1 MNLEQIGTG
10 YHMLAKP
17 IGPICNLNCEYCFYT
32 EKEAL
37 FQPKNNF
44 RMSDKVLESYIQKY
58 ITSQDIPEIQFVWHG
73 GEPTLLG
80 LDYFHRVVE
89 LQQKYA
95 GNKTIVNSL
104 QTNGTLLDD
113 AWCIF
118 LKEHNFLV
126 GISMDGPQEIHDRYR
141 VDRGG
146 RPTFHRVMNGLKLL
160 QKYEVSY
167 NILLCVTRE
176 SARRPKKVY
185 EFIKEYGIQFVQFI
199 PIVERIPD
207 ELAISLGLRHATP
220 PSLKLVEQEPAVSP
234 WTVES
239 EQYGDFL
246 IEIFEE
252 WVRNDIGSINIMNF
266 EWALESWLGLPSS
279 ICVFSK
285 QCGKAVTV
293 EHNGD
298 VYSCD
303 HYVYPEYQ
311 IGNIMTDSPE
321 DMIQSERQVEFGRS
335 KETSLP
341 QVCQNCEVRFAC
353 HGECPKHRFLKAPN
367 GEPGL
372 NYLCAGYKKYFHHIH
387 RYMKVMVQLIEN
399 GLPAAKIQDVI
410 KAPLIIKQ

>member
-1 MNLEQIGTG
+1 
-10 YHMLAKP
+10 
-17 IGPICNLNCEYCFYT
+17 
-32 EKEAL
+32 
-37 FQPKNNF
+37 
-44 RMSDKVLESYIQKY
+44 MSDRVLESYIQKY

-73 GEPTLLG
+73 GEPTLMG
-80 LDYFHRVVE
+80 LDYFRRVVE

-113 AWCIF
+113 DWCNF

-126 GISMDGPQEIHDRYR
+126 GISMDGPKEIHDRYR

-146 RPTFHRVMNGLKLL
+146 RPSFHRVMNGLKLL

-220 PSLKLVEQEPAVSP
+220 PSLKHVEQEPAVSP

-239 EQYGDFL
+239 KQYGDFL

-303 HYVYPEYQ
+303 HYVYPEYH

-399 GLPAAKIQDVI
+399 GLPAAKIRDVI